1 MKTIKVR
8 HMMSIV
14 YGDATVRLDGN
25 LTPEV
30 RRLFTSGQCHAL
42 AVALNELLG
51 WRIAVCID
59 MRGEETH
66 FVVVSPNGRFADV
79 NGLHDTV
86 AGVRGEYCEPCYVLQ
101 CYRHFGFYKPNM
113 VFARHFAP
121 IVAESFTKDEE
132 AA

>member
-79 NGLHDTV
+79 NTV
-86 AGVRGEYCEPCYVLQ
+86 NLVMCCSVTVTS
-101 CYRHFGFYKPNM
+101 
-113 VFARHFAP
+113 VFTNPTWFSLGTSHL
-121 IVAESFTKDEE
+121 
-132 AA
+132 